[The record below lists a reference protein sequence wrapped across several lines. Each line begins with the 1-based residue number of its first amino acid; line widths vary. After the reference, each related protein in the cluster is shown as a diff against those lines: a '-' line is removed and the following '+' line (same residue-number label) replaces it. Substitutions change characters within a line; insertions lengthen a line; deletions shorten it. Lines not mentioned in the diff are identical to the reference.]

1 MVPKPLWLVSLLEE
15 MRMQRG
21 TGKTTWRR
29 HEEEM
34 AISKLR
40 REISEEANPTT
51 PWSWTSSIQICE
63 KINFYC
69 LSCSV
74 CDLLLW
80 QLWLN
85 NTTYILEEKKKKKIY
100 IYRRV
105 YRYGSVTFNRV
116 SVVWQ
121 YPSQLPQR

>member
-40 REISEEANPTT
+40 REISEEANPTDSLVLDFQY
-51 PWSWTSSIQICE
+51 PDLWE
-63 KINFYC
+63 NKF
-69 LSCSV
+69 
-74 CDLLLW
+74 LLLK
-80 QLWLN
+80 LL
-85 NTTYILEEKKKKKIY
+85 
-100 IYRRV
+100 
-105 YRYGSVTFNRV
+105 SVWSFVMTA
-116 SVVWQ
+116 
-121 YPSQLPQR
+121 LAE